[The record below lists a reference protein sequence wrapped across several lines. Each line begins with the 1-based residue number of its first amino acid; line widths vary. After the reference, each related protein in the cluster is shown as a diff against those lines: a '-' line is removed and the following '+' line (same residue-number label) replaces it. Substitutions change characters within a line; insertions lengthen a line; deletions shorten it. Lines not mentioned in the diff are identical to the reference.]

1 LDPSDAQDD
10 AFEALVIRAT
20 LDAFWSH
27 ASATVASHVREARFM
42 AKYGTVLGY
51 DPLPPLGPFPLY
63 HHGGMAHALM
73 VLMRSTEKGRK
84 RATVQYS
91 TARKARATLTVL
103 WESSP
108 VSGSDIVLSSG
119 SRKGR
124 YVATLCPSETRW
136 YEKFALGICAR
147 MGDIV
152 SQDRAYSI
160 QVLHKLLESYELEWQ
175 KHGYTI
181 PLGIIS
187 SCMFLLVSCLGGMR
201 GFEVMWTDLAALRY
215 DVGFCEDNH
224 DFSAIAWPVVGRFK
238 AHDGQLGCYMVPI
251 AGTTNSGVTFF
262 KWTQRFV
269 GRLAMDGHCQ
279 GWAFKNEDGSRAK
292 ASQFMEDIYQRLEN
306 IQSETSLIDPDC
318 DIRSEYGAQRS
329 GRRFLTTEA
338 TIQGIKPHVL
348 EYHCRWQT
356 HRAKGERS
364 VNRSMIHLYS
374 EMRNMK
380 ALLIQPSQVC

>member
-1 LDPSDAQDD
+1 
-10 AFEALVIRAT
+10 
-20 LDAFWSH
+20 
-27 ASATVASHVREARFM
+27 
-42 AKYGTVLGY
+42 
-51 DPLPPLGPFPLY
+51 
-63 HHGGMAHALM
+63 
-73 VLMRSTEKGRK
+73 
-84 RATVQYS
+84 
-91 TARKARATLTVL
+91 
-103 WESSP
+103 
-108 VSGSDIVLSSG
+108 
-119 SRKGR
+119 
-124 YVATLCPSETRW
+124 
-136 YEKFALGICAR
+136 
-147 MGDIV
+147 
-152 SQDRAYSI
+152 
-160 QVLHKLLESYELEWQ
+160 
-175 KHGYTI
+175 
-181 PLGIIS
+181 
-187 SCMFLLVSCLGGMR
+187 MFLLVSCLGGMR

-215 DVGFCEDNH
+215 DIGFCEDNH

-356 HRAKGERS
+356 DRAKGERS

>member
-1 LDPSDAQDD
+1 VHRGRFLKCNGAWCASCFTSHELDAFEIKLPRDFHGASLAELEDLKRFKQARPGDHLCTAFQCPNCQSQNINRGKELDPNDAQDD

-124 YVATLCPSETRW
+124 YVATLCPSETRC

-160 QVLHKLLESYELEWQ
+160 QVLHKLLQSYELEW
-175 KHGYTI
+175 
-181 PLGIIS
+181 
-187 SCMFLLVSCLGGMR
+187 
-201 GFEVMWTDLAALRY
+201 E
-215 DVGFCEDNH
+215 
-224 DFSAIAWPVVGRFK
+224 
-238 AHDGQLGCYMVPI
+238 
-251 AGTTNSGVTFF
+251 
-262 KWTQRFV
+262 
-269 GRLAMDGHCQ
+269 
-279 GWAFKNEDGSRAK
+279 
-292 ASQFMEDIYQRLEN
+292 
-306 IQSETSLIDPDC
+306 
-318 DIRSEYGAQRS
+318 
-329 GRRFLTTEA
+329 
-338 TIQGIKPHVL
+338 
-348 EYHCRWQT
+348 
-356 HRAKGERS
+356 
-364 VNRSMIHLYS
+364 
-374 EMRNMK
+374 
-380 ALLIQPSQVC
+380 

>member
-1 LDPSDAQDD
+1 
-10 AFEALVIRAT
+10 
-20 LDAFWSH
+20 
-27 ASATVASHVREARFM
+27 M
-42 AKYGTVLGY
+42 AKYGKALGY

-63 HHGGMAHALM
+63 HHGGMAHAIM

-91 TARKARATLTVL
+91 TARKARARLTIL

-119 SRKGR
+119 SKKGR
-124 YVATLCPSETRW
+124 YIATLCPSESRW
-136 YEKFALGICAR
+136 YERFALGICAR

-160 QVLHKLLESYELEWQ
+160 QVLHKLLQSYELEWER
-175 KHGYTI
+175 HGYAI
-181 PLGIIS
+181 PLGILS

-215 DVGFCEDNH
+215 DLGFCEDNH

-238 AHDGQLGCYMVPI
+238 AHDGQLGCYIIPI
-251 AGTTNSGVTFF
+251 AGTTNSGITFF

-279 GWAFKNEDGSRAK
+279 GWAFKNQDGTRAK
-292 ASQFMEDIYQRLEN
+292 ASQFMEDIYQRLET

-318 DIRSEYGAQRS
+318 DIRAEYGAQRS

-338 TIQGIKPHVL
+338 TIQGVKPHIL

-356 HRAKGERS
+356 DRANGERS

-380 ALLIQPSQVC
+380 AVLLQPSQVC